1 MLSKLLKKDLQ
12 ATARTFLPLILGFV
26 LISILAK
33 ISFEVIYMSANQNNH
48 TNTVLS
54 TLVGLVI
61 VLYILYAFA
70 CFIMTYVFII
80 SDFYKT
86 IVSNQGYL
94 THTLP
99 VKTSTIINSKL
110 IIAFLWQIIIFLLIT
125 LSIFL
130 FFVGHIDSTFQN
142 FVIEFNSSVGIG
154 ILQFFGFITACMI
167 IGAISS
173 PLMFY
178 ASIAIGHLFGTH
190 KILGAILAYFGI
202 YTVLQVISV
211 VGLVAL
217 GWSTLYVSAYAPD
230 PLLFHSI
237 MWFTIIFSV
246 IISIIFYIVTNYV
259 LSKKL
264 NLE

>member
-33 ISFEVIYMSANQNNH
+33 ISFEVIYMSAHQ
-48 TNTVLS
+48 TTSANTVLS
-54 TLVGLVI
+54 ILVTLVI
-61 VLYILYAFA
+61 VLYVLYAFA
-70 CFIMTYVFII
+70 CFIMTYIFIV

-86 IVSNQGYL
+86 MVSNQGYL

-99 VKTSTIINSKL
+99 VKTSTILNSKL
-110 IIAFLWQIIIFLLIT
+110 IIAFLWQIIIFVLVT
-125 LSIFL
+125 LSILL
-130 FFVGHIDSTFQN
+130 FFVGHIDSSFQYA
-142 FVIEFNSSVGIG
+142 IIDFNNSVGIDIG
-154 ILQFFGFITACMI
+154 QFLGFITACMV

-178 ASIAIGHLFGTH
+178 ASIAIGHLFGSH
-190 KILGAILAYFGI
+190 KVLGAILAYFVI
-202 YTVLQVISV
+202 YTIIQIISV
-211 VGLVAL
+211 IVLVAL
-217 GWSTLYVSAYAPD
+217 GWSSLYVPTPTD
-230 PLLFHSI
+230 PLLFRSI
-237 MWFTIIFSV
+237 MWFTIIFSF